1 MIPKIWH
8 MKNPIAVN
16 LISSKHI
23 DEKNVMHSNSNNME
37 IMAYDQIDEVIKD
50 LFESVLYRY

>member
-23 DEKNVMHSNSNNME
+23 DEKHVMPSNSKNME
-37 IMAYDQIDEVIKD
+37 IMAYDQADEVIKD
-50 LFESVLYRY
+50 LSESVLYRY